1 MSTEVPIEMCIGTA
15 HRFRRLADEASNTSL
30 KVLAKH
36 LDLPMDD
43 AETVDFLRT
52 ALRGAYAEIS
62 EAMHAARVKSVR
74 EYAHRGDAGRG

>member
-1 MSTEVPIEMCIGTA
+1 MTDTPLSMCIGTA
-15 HRFRRLADEASNTSL
+15 HRFRHIADEASNTSL
-30 KVLAKH
+30 RVLAKH

-62 EAMHAARVKSVR
+62 EALHKDRIEHARA
-74 EYAHRGDAGRG
+74 YATHQEPRA

>member
-1 MSTEVPIEMCIGTA
+1 MNGVPISHCIGTA
-15 HRFRRLADEASNTSL
+15 HKFRRLAEEASNTSL
-30 KVLAKH
+30 AVLAKH

-62 EAMHAARVKSVR
+62 EALHKDRIEHARA
-74 EYAHRGDAGRG
+74 YATHQEPQA